1 MFSAISRIVF
11 VFTPNFNPVCVIT
24 IICGIVFKQAAGMM
38 CGTLSVLISGLLL
51 PMTPWTFFEILSMG
65 LIGFVSGI
73 LGDKLDQQKKL
84 LYGYS
89 VICSIGLWLI
99 MNVVTIFISHRNF
112 TVDNCLEVLFLS
124 YPNLLISIL
133 SNLIFMYL
141 LCKYMLQIFKRIK
154 LKYGINNT

>member
-1 MFSAISRIVF
+1 
-11 VFTPNFNPVCVIT
+11 
-24 IICGIVFKQAAGMM
+24 
-38 CGTLSVLISGLLL
+38 
-51 PMTPWTFFEILSMG
+51 MG